1 VHAATMR
8 DETGYGAIRD
18 AAIGIRRD
26 RIEWIGAATELSRD
40 ISAARRID
48 CHGRWATPGLIDCH
62 THLVYAGNRA
72 EEFEQR
78 LRGVSYADIARAG
91 GGIQSTLCATR
102 AATLDVLVAQSKPR
116 LAALTG
122 EGVTTIEIKSGY
134 GQDTATE
141 LKQLKVARRWAAA
154 CEVDVRTTLLAAHAL
169 PPEFAER
176 SDAYVDYVCREMI
189 PAIAAA

>member
-1 VHAATMR
+1 MTIAHFDVVLDSVHAATMR

-72 EEFEQR
+72 DEFEQR
-78 LRGVSYADIARAG
+78 LR
-91 GGIQSTLCATR
+91 T
-102 AATLDVLVAQSKPR
+102 
-116 LAALTG
+116 
-122 EGVTTIEIKSGY
+122 
-134 GQDTATE
+134 
-141 LKQLKVARRWAAA
+141 AA
-154 CEVDVRTTLLAAHAL
+154 CGARPQCSADRQIHAGKHVASMQREPLRPLEL
-169 PPEFAER
+169 P
-176 SDAYVDYVCREMI
+176 
-189 PAIAAA
+189 